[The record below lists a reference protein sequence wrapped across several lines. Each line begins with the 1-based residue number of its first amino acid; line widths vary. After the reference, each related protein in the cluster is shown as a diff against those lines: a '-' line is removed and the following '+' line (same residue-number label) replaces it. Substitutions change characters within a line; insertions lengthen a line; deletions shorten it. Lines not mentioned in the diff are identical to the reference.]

1 MNTTNDKRLL
11 WRQAFRQRSVWLRA
25 CKLGLS
31 VGCLQ
36 ATINQGD
43 VWLRH
48 AADTTVVAKT
58 IASPLIGFTLVLFS
72 AAGTWVEKSLE
83 QNSNP
88 NP

>member
-1 MNTTNDKRLL
+1 MSSPLTRHL
-11 WRQAFRQRSVWLRA
+11 WTQAFRQRS
-25 CKLGLS
+25 
-31 VGCLQ
+31 
-36 ATINQGD
+36 